1 MQIRPRSPWC
11 DGRLRRTVFVGP
23 MWLRVGLLVLA
34 SLAGSEGLVR
44 MVASSPM
51 LPALALDQPTPSRP
65 QPLRCTAPALA
76 AGWPLP
82 PRSPR
87 SRPLDGGAREG
98 CEGVR
103 TDGTRQRQPF
113 APLRRLALGR
123 LGLSLRS
130 RFRRLLLM
138 LSVVVQ
144 LSFSGSA
151 AIAAPAAVPTAVERT
166 AARPTTP
173 SPLSGGGGPVEMR
186 SRAGGRAAP
195 RQMRAMRAMRGR
207 QGSREPPMGAVA
219 TPSRLVRNLATGV
232 WETVQEARSHV
243 SPAERD
249 TMVRFLISVRVAP
262 RSTLSPPTPPT
273 HPPTRTHT
281 SLEDDRLEYHQI
293 PKPA

>member
-1 MQIRPRSPWC
+1 M
-11 DGRLRRTVFVGP
+11 
-23 MWLRVGLLVLA
+23 LA

-44 MVASSPM
+44 MVASSPT
-51 LPALALDQPTPSRP
+51 LPALALHQPTPSRP
-65 QPLRCTAPALA
+65 QPRRCTAPALA

-103 TDGTRQRQPF
+103 TDATRQRQPF

-130 RFRRLLLM
+130 RCRRLLLM
-138 LSVVVQ
+138 LSVVLQ

-195 RQMRAMRAMRGR
+195 RQMRAMQGR

-249 TMVRFLISVRVAP
+249 TMVRCLNLCSSRP
-262 RSTLSPPTPPT
+262 S
-273 HPPTRTHT
+273 
-281 SLEDDRLEYHQI
+281 
-293 PKPA
+293 